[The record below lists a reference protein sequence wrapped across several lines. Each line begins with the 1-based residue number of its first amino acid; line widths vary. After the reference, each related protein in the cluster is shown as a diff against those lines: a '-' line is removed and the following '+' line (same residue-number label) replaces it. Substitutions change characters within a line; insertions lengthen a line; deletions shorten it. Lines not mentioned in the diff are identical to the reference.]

1 MPPTQPKI
9 SISISRDNT
18 SSKFSRTLI
27 YFPIVHTQADMGA
40 LKDSVSRVTLEKIGR
55 SGLNRKTAIINKI
68 WIDIERS
75 IDAMALTYDLVRL
88 YQDGLP
94 VCGREAEIVT
104 DLAKSGSRNH
114 KLLLRLMDQ
123 GAVIMG
129 TESGDLLLQ
138 EYRLAKQSLTVRPA
152 RAAGVRAQRQSVS
165 DSLLVQRDKFIAQR
179 INDTLKTGETGILF
193 IGMLHSPARYLDQDI
208 NIIYPF
214 HRLR

>member
-1 MPPTQPKI
+1 
-9 SISISRDNT
+9 
-18 SSKFSRTLI
+18 
-27 YFPIVHTQADMGA
+27 MGA
-40 LKDSVSRVTLEKIGR
+40 LKDSVSRATLEKIGR
-55 SGLNRKTAIINKI
+55 AGLNRKTAIINKI
-68 WIDIERS
+68 WVDIERS
-75 IDAMALTYDLVRL
+75 IDAMALSYDLVRL

-114 KLLLRLMDQ
+114 KLLLRLMDR

-152 RAAGVRAQRQSVS
+152 RSAGVRAQSQSVS

-179 INDTLKTGETGILF
+179 INDTLKPGETGILF
-193 IGMLHSPARYLDQDI
+193 IGMLHSPARYFDQDI
-208 NIIYPF
+208 SVVYPF
-214 HRLR
+214 HRPR

>member
-1 MPPTQPKI
+1 MSPTQTNDFILK
-9 SISISRDNT
+9 SRDNI
-18 SSKFSRTLI
+18 SSKSSRTLI
-27 YFPIVHTQADMGA
+27 YLPIVHTQADMGA
-40 LKDSVSRVTLEKIGR
+40 LKDSVSRATLEKIGR
-55 SGLNRKTAIINKI
+55 AGLNRKTAIINKI
-68 WIDIERS
+68 WVDIERS
-75 IDAMALTYDLVRL
+75 IDAMALSYDLVRL

-114 KLLLRLMDQ
+114 KLLLRLMDR

-152 RAAGVRAQRQSVS
+152 RSAGVRAQSQSVS

-179 INDTLKTGETGILF
+179 INDTLKPGETGILF
-193 IGMLHSPARYLDQDI
+193 IGMLHSPARYFDQDI
-208 NIIYPF
+208 SVVYPF
-214 HRLR
+214 HRPR